1 MIPAY
6 LFYFILFSNA
16 TTDKQQLLVQQQK
29 SSNSYIWVNPLNI
42 AHVASGTHDP
52 QELIERGIVDSF
64 FCFQSTHYPQDPYC
78 PSMSQAPKPKA

>member
-1 MIPAY
+1 M
-6 LFYFILFSNA
+6 
-16 TTDKQQLLVQQQK
+16 
-29 SSNSYIWVNPLNI
+29 WVNPLNF
-42 AHVASGTHDP
+42 AHVASVTHDP